1 MSKIKKILLVTVP
14 ALALV
19 LASASLASAHGPF
32 GGWMEKSGDIADHFA
47 HQAQMFG
54 LSVDQVKNAWA
65 EGKTMADLI
74 DEYNLDEDAFRTK
87 MQAERHAQVE
97 ARLAEMVSAGVIT
110 QAQADTRLTWMAER
124 EADGDFGPGQGFGG
138 PRGGRGQRTG
148 D

>member
-47 HQAQMFG
+47 HQAEMLG

-65 EGKTMADLI
+65 EGQTIQDLMA
-74 DEYNLDEDAFRTK
+74 EYGIDEDAFRAK
-87 MQAERHAQVE
+87 MQAERHAQME

-110 QAQADTRLTWMAER
+110 QAQADTRLAWMAER
-124 EADGDFGPGQGFGG
+124 AAGGDFGPGQGFGG
-138 PRGGRGQRTG
+138 PHGGRGQQVG